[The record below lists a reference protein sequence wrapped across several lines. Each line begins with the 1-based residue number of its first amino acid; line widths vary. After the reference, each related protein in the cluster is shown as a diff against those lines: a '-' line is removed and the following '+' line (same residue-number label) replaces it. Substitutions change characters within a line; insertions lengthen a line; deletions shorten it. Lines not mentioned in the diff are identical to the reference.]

1 LPTSDLVH
9 GDLNLGNVL
18 ARGGAITGVVDW
30 DAIGLGSR
38 AVDLTGLLCDW
49 QRLRLAGEPELAPD
63 GGERLVRRIVELAG
77 EEGLRCAV
85 TYHAI
90 ARLALTARR
99 GERDAV
105 ETWRGVTDAILD
117 ALN

>member
-49 QRLRLAGEPELAPD
+49 QRLRLAGEPELAPTAASGSC
-63 GGERLVRRIVELAG
+63 GGSSSSP
-77 EEGLRCAV
+77 
-85 TYHAI
+85 
-90 ARLALTARR
+90 ARR
-99 GERDAV
+99 VSA
-105 ETWRGVTDAILD
+105 AP
-117 ALN
+117 